1 MVKGTTNVTEWLRTT
16 LQLLVDDPD
25 SVRLN
30 EIEGE
35 QARVYEVTVAK
46 SDIGKVIGRS
56 GKTADAVRWILYA
69 IAGKE
74 RKKAV
79 LQIVD
84 NFYE

>member
-1 MVKGTTNVTEWLRTT
+1 MKKMTEWLTMT
-16 LQLLVDDPD
+16 LELLVDAPEQ
-25 SVRLN
+25 VRVN

-46 SDIGKVIGRS
+46 EDIGKVIGRS

-74 RKKAV
+74 KKRTV
-79 LQIVD
+79 LQVVD
-84 NFYE
+84 RRDY

>member
-1 MVKGTTNVTEWLRTT
+1 MEKNALTEWLETT
-16 LQLLVDDPD
+16 LRLLVDDPE

-35 QARVYEVTVAK
+35 QARVFEVMVAK
-46 SDIGKVIGRS
+46 SDIGKVIGRG

-74 RKKAV
+74 RKRTV

-84 NFYE
+84 QQD

>member
-1 MVKGTTNVTEWLRTT
+1 MAKGNNNLTEWLRMT
-16 LQLLVDDPD
+16 LGLLVDDPN

-46 SDIGKVIGRS
+46 SDIGKVIGRN
-56 GKTADAVRWILYA
+56 GKTADSVRWILYA

-74 RKKAV
+74 KKRAV

-84 NFYE
+84 NND

>member
-1 MVKGTTNVTEWLRTT
+1 MAKGDNLIEWLRTT
-16 LQLLVDDPD
+16 LELLVDDPS
-25 SVRLN
+25 SVRIN

-56 GKTADAVRWILYA
+56 GKTADSVRWILYA

-74 RKKAV
+74 RKRAV
-79 LQIVD
+79 LQIID
-84 NFYE
+84 NHD

>member
-1 MVKGTTNVTEWLRTT
+1 MAKGDNLTSWLKMT
-16 LQLLVDDPD
+16 LELLVDDPT

-56 GKTADAVRWILYA
+56 GKTADSIRWILYA

-74 RKKAV
+74 RKRAV

-84 NFYE
+84 NHD

>member
-1 MVKGTTNVTEWLRTT
+1 MEKHALTKWLETT
-16 LQLLVDDPD
+16 LQLLVDDPA

-35 QARVYEVTVAK
+35 QARVYEVMVAK
-46 SDIGKVIGRS
+46 ADIGKVIGRG

-74 RKKAV
+74 RKRTV

-84 NFYE
+84 QQDKF

>member
-1 MVKGTTNVTEWLRTT
+1 MAKGNNLTEWLRMT
-16 LQLLVDDPD
+16 LELLVDDPD

-56 GKTADAVRWILYA
+56 GKTADSVRWILYA

-74 RKKAV
+74 RKRSV

-84 NFYE
+84 NYDD

>member
-1 MVKGTTNVTEWLRTT
+1 MAKGTNLTDWLRMT
-16 LQLLVDDPD
+16 LELLVDDPS

-46 SDIGKVIGRS
+46 SDIGKVIGRN
-56 GKTADAVRWILYA
+56 GKTADSVRWILYA

-74 RKKAV
+74 RKRAV

-84 NFYE
+84 NHE

>member
-1 MVKGTTNVTEWLRTT
+1 MKENTLTEWLQMT
-16 LQLLVDDPD
+16 LELLVDDSA

-35 QARVYEVTVAK
+35 QAKVYEVTVAK

-56 GKTADAVRWILYA
+56 GKTADAIRWILYA

-84 NFYE
+84 NHN

>member
-1 MVKGTTNVTEWLRTT
+1 MAKGDNLTEWLKTT
-16 LQLLVDDPD
+16 LELLVDDPS
-25 SVRLN
+25 SVRIN
-30 EIEGE
+30 AIEGE

-56 GKTADAVRWILYA
+56 GKTADSVRWILYA

-74 RKKAV
+74 RKRAV

-84 NFYE
+84 NHD

>member
-1 MVKGTTNVTEWLRTT
+1 MAQGTLTDWLRMT
-16 LQLLVDDPD
+16 LELLVDDPA

-35 QARVYEVTVAK
+35 QALVFEVTVAK
-46 SDIGKVIGRS
+46 ADIGKVIGRS
-56 GKTADAVRWILYA
+56 GKTADSIRWVMYA

-74 RKKAV
+74 RKRAV

-84 NFYE
+84 NHE